1 MANRNKFPQD
11 KLVKALDE
19 IAIQLPKSIEAYLIG
34 GLAMIFHGAKLATK
48 DVDIVFMD
56 PESAQTFIET
66 AQKIGFNRTE
76 NLQEEYIDLGT
87 RCVLEGKDGVR
98 FDIFIEKV
106 CNALTFSSGMKSRA
120 EKKYDKKMLKLYVS
134 SIEDIFLFKAITSRP
149 DDLADMAT
157 ITGKEIQWN
166 IIRDEVKTQP
176 DNWKWISRLYLRLL
190 ELEEEYS
197 IPSPLKTE
205 LKDEAEI
212 GEAIGILIMK
222 WENSSFT
229 FDNAQKALDEDDN
242 EFIKI
247 VLQEMKRLNII
258 EEKNG
263 HYFFR

>member
-1 MANRNKFPQD
+1 MVNRNKFRQD

-19 IAIQLPKSIEAYLIG
+19 IVNQLPKSIEAYLIG

-56 PESAQTFIET
+56 LESAQTFIET
-66 AQKIGFNRTE
+66 AQKIGFFRAE
-76 NLQEEYIDLGT
+76 NLQEEYKDLGT

-98 FDIFIEKV
+98 FDIFVVKV
-106 CNALTFSSGMKSRA
+106 CNALTFSQGMKSRA
-120 EKKYDKKMLKLYVS
+120 QKRYDKKMLKLHVS

-166 IIRDEVKTQP
+166 IIKDEVKTQP

-190 ELEEEYS
+190 ELEDEYG

-205 LKDEAEI
+205 LREEAEI
-212 GEAIGILIMK
+212 AEAIGILIMR
-222 WENSSFT
+222 WENSSFS
-229 FDNAQKALDEDDN
+229 FDDAKETLNEDDN
-242 EFIKI
+242 SFIRT
-247 VLQEMKRLNII
+247 VLQEMKQLNII

-263 HYFFR
+263 HYYFQ